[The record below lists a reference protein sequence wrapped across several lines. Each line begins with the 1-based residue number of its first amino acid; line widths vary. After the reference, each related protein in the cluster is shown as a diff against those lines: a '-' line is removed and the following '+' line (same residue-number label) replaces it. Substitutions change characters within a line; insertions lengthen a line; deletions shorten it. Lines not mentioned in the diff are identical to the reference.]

1 MKKRNK
7 KTFSMIR
14 IVITIIALIAMSGA
28 GVMAMNTKVNS
39 VVITLSDGY
48 KLTVLT
54 SKTKVEDILK
64 DNNIL
69 VSEDEK
75 VSPKQSENI
84 TEAGKIVISNKSKQ
98 EIQVAKVSESGIE
111 TTLDSLLQA
120 YDDVV
125 EKIEV
130 KREEIPFE
138 TIKKDISD
146 GAKSTKNKVLQEGE
160 NGIKEITY
168 KVKYQNNTEIKR
180 TKISEKVIKKPVD
193 KIVQVRSN
201 ITSRSSDTERE
212 SSLPSTSIKSESSK
226 SNKSG
231 AKTKIYKIT
240 AYCSCAKCCGKSNGI
255 TASGKKAKAG
265 RTIAAPRG
273 FSFGTKLSINGKTYI
288 VEDRGGAI
296 KGNRID
302 MYVNSHSE
310 ALRWGVKY
318 LPVKVLD

>member
-14 IVITIIALIAMSGA
+14 IAITIISLIAMSGA
-28 GVMAMNTKVNS
+28 GVMAMNTKVNN
-39 VVITLSDGY
+39 VEITLSDGY

-54 SKTKVEDILK
+54 SKRNVAEILK

-69 VSEDEK
+69 VNEDEK
-75 VSPKQSENI
+75 VSPKQNENI
-84 TEAGKIVISNKSKQ
+84 TEECKIVISNKSKQ
-98 EIQVAKVSESGIE
+98 EIQIAKVSESGIE
-111 TTLDSLLQA
+111 TTLDSLLKA

-130 KREEIPFE
+130 KKEEIPFE

-168 KVKYQNNTEIKR
+168 KIKYQNNTEIKR

-201 ITSRSSDTERE
+201 VTSRSSDSIRE
-212 SSLPSTSIKSESSK
+212 SDLPSTSTKSESSK
-226 SNKSG
+226 G
-231 AKTKIYKIT
+231 KTKIYKIT

-255 TASGKKAKAG
+255 TACGRKAKAG

-273 FSFGTKLSINGKTYI
+273 FSFGTKLSINGKTYV

-296 KGNRID
+296 KGNRND
-302 MYVNSHSE
+302 LYVNSHSE

-318 LPVKVLD
+318 LPVKVID

>member
-1 MKKRNK
+1 
-7 KTFSMIR
+7 
-14 IVITIIALIAMSGA
+14 
-28 GVMAMNTKVNS
+28 MNTKVNN
-39 VVITLSDGY
+39 VEITLSDGY

-54 SKTKVEDILK
+54 SKRNVAEILK

-69 VSEDEK
+69 VNEDEK
-75 VSPKQSENI
+75 VSPKQNENI
-84 TEAGKIVISNKSKQ
+84 TEECKIVISNKSKQ
-98 EIQVAKVSESGIE
+98 EIQIAKVSESGIE
-111 TTLDSLLQA
+111 TTLDSLLKA

-130 KREEIPFE
+130 KKEEIPFE

-168 KVKYQNNTEIKR
+168 KIKYQNNTEIKR

-201 ITSRSSDTERE
+201 VTSRSSDSIRE
-212 SSLPSTSIKSESSK
+212 SDLPSTSTKSESSK
-226 SNKSG
+226 G
-231 AKTKIYKIT
+231 KTKIYKIT

-255 TASGKKAKAG
+255 TACGRKAKAG

-273 FSFGTKLSINGKTYI
+273 FSFGTKLSINGKTYV

-302 MYVNSHSE
+302 LYVNSHSE
-310 ALRWGVKY
+310 ALRWGVRY
-318 LPVKVLD
+318 LPVKILK